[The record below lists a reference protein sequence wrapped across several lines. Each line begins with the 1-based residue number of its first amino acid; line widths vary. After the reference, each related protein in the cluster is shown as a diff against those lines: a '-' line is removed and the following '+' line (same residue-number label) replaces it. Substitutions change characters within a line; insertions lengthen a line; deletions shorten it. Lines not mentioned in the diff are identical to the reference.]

1 MVTWSHLLSEQICA
15 SLGPWF
21 GFWRQ
26 LMWRTET
33 QASKLL
39 VLLAPNLGLALILEN
54 PQVVD
59 CHVNPLSQ
67 TFIVVDVIH
76 DQSAGKL
83 VF

>member
-1 MVTWSHLLSEQICA
+1 
-15 SLGPWF
+15 
-21 GFWRQ
+21 
-26 LMWRTET
+26 MWRTET